1 MSDNPTST
9 DFMNYNEIVEK
20 ALKGVVR
27 EALNRA
33 ASTGLPGDHHF
44 YISIATS
51 HADVELPSH
60 LRERYP
66 QEITIVLQHEFWDL
80 DINDE
85 GFSVTLSFNNKRE
98 FIGVPWAAITGFAD
112 PSVQFGLQ
120 FKTIDES
127 NADVV
132 ADITKTTVNSLNEK
146 FTPNA
151 DGDETVSNEVVRDE
165 ARSNESASN
174 EADDA
179 AKPATAEVLVLDQF
193 RKK

>member
-1 MSDNPTST
+1 MSDDTTST

-27 EALNRA
+27 ESLNRA
-33 ASTGLPGDHHF
+33 AATGLPGEHHF
-44 YISIATS
+44 YISFATTFP
-51 HADVELPSH
+51 DVELPDH

-66 QEITIVLQHEFWDL
+66 EEITIVLQHEFWDL

-85 GFSVTLSFNNKRE
+85 GFSVTLSFNNNRE

-120 FKTIDES
+120 FKTVDEADYDLADSIAEQSVNGRIDGMEVET
-127 NADVV
+127 N
-132 ADITKTTVNSLNEK
+132 I
-146 FTPNA
+146 
-151 DGDETVSNEVVRDE
+151 DGD
-165 ARSNESASN
+165 
-174 EADDA
+174 DA
-179 AKPATAEVLVLDQF
+179 GEDAKPATADVVELDQF

>member
-1 MSDNPTST
+1 MSDDPTTT

-27 EALNRA
+27 ESLNRA

-44 YISIATS
+44 YISFATTYS
-51 HADVELPSH
+51 DVELPDH

-66 QEITIVLQHEFWDL
+66 EEITIVLQHEFWDL
-80 DINDE
+80 DINDA
-85 GFSVTLSFNNKRE
+85 GFSVTLSFNNRRE

-120 FKTIDES
+120 FKTVEDGDV
-127 NADVV
+127 DVV
-132 ADITKTTVNSLNEK
+132 ADITESTVNGLS
-146 FTPNA
+146 A
-151 DGDETVSNEVVRDE
+151 DGSTPDSGGE
-165 ARSNESASN
+165 AS
-174 EADDA
+174 DDA
-179 AKPATAEVLVLDQF
+179 GETKPASADVVELDQF

>member
-1 MSDNPTST
+1 MSDDTTST

-27 EALNRA
+27 ESLNRA
-33 ASTGLPGDHHF
+33 AATGLPGEHHF
-44 YISIATS
+44 YISFVTTFP
-51 HADVELPSH
+51 DVELPDH

-66 QEITIVLQHEFWDL
+66 EEITIVLQHEFWDL

-85 GFSVTLSFNNKRE
+85 GFSVTLSFNNNRE

-120 FKTIDES
+120 FKTVDE
-127 NADVV
+127 ADYDL
-132 ADITKTTVNSLNEK
+132 ADSIAEQSVNSRIDGLEAETNI
-146 FTPNA
+146 
-151 DGDETVSNEVVRDE
+151 DGDDSGED
-165 ARSNESASN
+165 
-174 EADDA
+174 
-179 AKPATAEVLVLDQF
+179 AKPATADVVELDQF